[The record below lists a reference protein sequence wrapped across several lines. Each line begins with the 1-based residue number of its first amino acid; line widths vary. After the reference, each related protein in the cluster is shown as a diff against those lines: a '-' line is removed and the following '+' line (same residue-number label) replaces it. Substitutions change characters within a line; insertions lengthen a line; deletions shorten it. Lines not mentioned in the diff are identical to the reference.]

1 MVRQE
6 SSGNFNH
13 VGLPFLAE
21 SNLKHHKIV
30 ELICSLKDRDY
41 SIDAASVASCP
52 PSILQ
57 ADHVAHMV
65 LVIDVKVIIQVIL
78 ETANVDEHYIAW
90 LHQCDL
96 LFSQGLCFS
105 CCASNRI

>member
-1 MVRQE
+1 MLQQE
-6 SSGNFNH
+6 SSGNFNN
-13 VGLPFLAE
+13 VELPFLAE

-41 SIDAASVASCP
+41 SIDAASDASCP

-78 ETANVDEHYIAW
+78 ESTNVDEHYIAW